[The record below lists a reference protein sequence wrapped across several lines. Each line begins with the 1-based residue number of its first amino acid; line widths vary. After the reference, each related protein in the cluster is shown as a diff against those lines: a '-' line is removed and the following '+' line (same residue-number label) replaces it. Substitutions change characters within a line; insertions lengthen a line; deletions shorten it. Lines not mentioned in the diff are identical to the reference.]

1 MRKMVP
7 SEALKKAY
15 LNIEVQKI
23 TINATQQWTH
33 DAEGDYWYLYLN
45 VTRRMEGEII
55 IGDIF
60 VSSNDGDI
68 SDYKIFMTLL
78 SSGLYLDTSM
88 EDNDVALYC
97 KINPTTLFTQTYNG
111 FSVRLCH
118 FYPSN
123 L

>member
-1 MRKMVP
+1 MRKMVA

-15 LNIEVQKI
+15 INIEEQKI
-23 TINATQQWTH
+23 TIDATQQWTH
-33 DAEGDYWYLYLN
+33 DTEGDYWYLVLN
-45 VTRRMEGEII
+45 ESRRSNDEII

-60 VSSNDGDI
+60 VSTLDGDI
-68 SDYKIFMTLL
+68 TDYKNLCTLL
-78 SSGLYLDTSM
+78 SNGLYLDTTM
-88 EDNDVALYC
+88 EEGDIVLYC
-97 KINPTTLFTQTYNG
+97 KINPTTLFTQAYNG

>member
-97 KINPTTLFTQTYNG
+97 KINPTTLFTQTYNV

>member
-1 MRKMVP
+1 MVP

-15 LNIEVQKI
+15 LNIEEQKI
-23 TINATQQWTH
+23 TIDATQQWTH
-33 DAEGDYWYLYLN
+33 EAEGDYWYLVLN
-45 VTRRMEGEII
+45 VSRSSNDEII

-60 VSSNDGDI
+60 VSSLDGDI
-68 SDYKIFMTLL
+68 TDYKNLCTLL
-78 SSGLYLDTSM
+78 SNGLYLDTTM
-88 EDNDVALYC
+88 EEGDIVLYC
-97 KINPTTLFTQTYNG
+97 KIDPTTLFTQAYNG

>member
-15 LNIEVQKI
+15 LDIEVQKI

-33 DAEGDYWYLYLN
+33 DTEGDFWYLFLN
-45 VTRRMEGEII
+45 VSRKSEDEII

-60 VSSNDGDI
+60 VSGNDGDI
-68 SDYKIFMTLL
+68 SDYKILMTLL
-78 SSGLYLDTSM
+78 SNGLYLDTSM
-88 EDNDVALYC
+88 EAGDVSLYC
-97 KINPTTLFTQTYNG
+97 KIDPTTLFTQTYNG
-111 FSVRLCH
+111 FSVLLYH
-118 FYPSN
+118 FIPSN

>member
-23 TINATQQWTH
+23 TIDSTQQWTH
-33 DAEGDYWYLYLN
+33 NTEGDYWYLFLN
-45 VTRRMEGEII
+45 VSRRSEDEII

-60 VSSNDGDI
+60 VSVNDGDI
-68 SDYKIFMTLL
+68 TDYKNLLTLL

-88 EDNDVALYC
+88 EEGDIVLYC
-97 KINPTTLFTQTYNG
+97 KINPATLFTQVYNG
-111 FSVRLCH
+111 FSVRLCR
-118 FYPSN
+118 FNPSN